1 MSKLEN
7 LKERLY
13 RELRMLVPTQ
23 YELAISVADDPINEA
38 WIKAKSWVQD
48 TPHAQWSISRDE
60 FDASLKTKDVKKQ
73 HPWYRLLDSK
83 IGKLV

>member
-1 MSKLEN
+1 M
-7 LKERLY
+7 
-13 RELRMLVPTQ
+13 PTQ

-38 WIKAKSWVQD
+38 WIKAKSWVQE

-73 HPWYRLLDSK
+73 HPWYRLFDSK
-83 IGKLV
+83 IGKLVEGAWNSLMRVASYRRICR